1 MSSPI
6 ADPPQLVR
14 EKMAHKV
21 PELYSLPSRLLAEQ
35 VFSRTAGAPLVPGNR
50 VKLLKDATENYPA
63 WSEALRSARKF
74 IHFES
79 YIIYGDDVGR
89 QFAEILA
96 GKAKEGVRVRVL
108 YDWLGGLGKA
118 SRRFWKELR
127 EAGVEVR
134 CFNPPRPESPL
145 SWVSRDHRKMIGID
159 GRIAYITGL
168 CVGRRWVGYPER
180 NIPPWRDTGIEI
192 RGPAVADAEQ
202 AFAEVWAET
211 GDPLPA
217 EEIPHRA
224 AIGDKGEVSLRVI
237 ATTPQSAG
245 MYRLDQLIAALS
257 RQTLWLTDAY
267 FIGSTAYLQAL
278 KAAAK
283 DGVDV
288 RLLVPSTTDIPFL
301 RAMSRASYQPLLE
314 SGIRVFEW
322 NGPMMHAKTAVADGK
337 WGRVGS
343 TNLNISSWMGNY
355 ELDVAVEDEGFSQS
369 MAEMYLEDLENTTEV
384 FLTKRHQ
391 VQLAVNR
398 RKELRRLRPKPKKR
412 VGRAGAGALRF
423 STTLG
428 AAITNS
434 RILGPAEARITALA
448 GVLLLAL
455 AVVGIMMPRGLSI
468 PLALLCGWVAVSL
481 LIRTYK
487 LFHAMK
493 KKEEEPPTQNPPD
506 P

>member
-1 MSSPI
+1 MLHRAPK
-6 ADPPQLVR
+6 R
-14 EKMAHKV
+14 
-21 PELYSLPSRLLAEQ
+21 YSLPSRLLAEQ
-35 VFSRTAGAPLVPGNR
+35 VFSRTAGAPLVTGNK

-63 WSEALRSARKF
+63 WIDALLSAEKF

-96 GKAKEGVRVRVL
+96 GKAREGVKVRLL
-108 YDWLGGLGKA
+108 YDWVGGVGKA

-134 CFNPPRPESPL
+134 CFNPPRLESPL
-145 SWVSRDHRKMIGID
+145 SWVSRDHRKMIGVD

-168 CVGRRWVGYPER
+168 CVGRKWVGDPER
-180 NIPPWRDTGIEI
+180 RVAPWRDTGIEI
-192 RGPAVADAEQ
+192 RGPAVADAEE
-202 AFAEVWAET
+202 AFADVWAET

-217 EEIPHRA
+217 EEIPRRDSIEA
-224 AIGDKGEVSLRVI
+224 GGQVSLRVI

-257 RQTLWLTDAY
+257 RQSLWLADAY
-267 FIGSTAYLQAL
+267 FIGSTAYVQTL

-288 RLLVPSTTDIPFL
+288 RLLVPGATDIPIL
-301 RAMSRASYQPLLE
+301 RALSRAGYQPLLE

-343 TNLNISSWMGNY
+343 TNLNIASWMGNY

-391 VQLAVNR
+391 VQLADSR
-398 RKELRRLRPKPKKR
+398 REEIHRLRPKPKKR

-448 GVLLLAL
+448 AVLLLAL
-455 AVVGIMMPRGLSI
+455 AVIGFFAPRGLSI
-468 PLALLCGWVAVSL
+468 PLALLFAWLAVSL

-487 LFHAMK
+487 LLHALK
-493 KKEEEPPTQNPPD
+493 RKEENTSPPERPD
-506 P
+506 S

>member
-1 MSSPI
+1 M
-6 ADPPQLVR
+6 V
-14 EKMAHKV
+14 HKI
-21 PELYSLPSRLLAEQ
+21 PELYSLPPRLLAEQ

-50 VKLLKDATENYPA
+50 VRLLKDATENYPA
-63 WSEALRSARKF
+63 WIDALLSAKKF

-96 GKAKEGVRVRVL
+96 GKAKEGVKVRVL
-108 YDWLGGLGKA
+108 YDWVGGLGKA

-145 SWVSRDHRKMIGID
+145 SWVSRDHRKMIGVD

-168 CVGRRWVGYPER
+168 CVGRRWVGNPER
-180 NIPPWRDTGIEI
+180 NIAPWRDTGIEI
-192 RGPAVADAEQ
+192 RGPAVADAEE
-202 AFAEVWAET
+202 AFANVWVET
-211 GDPLPA
+211 GDPLPTD
-217 EEIPHRA
+217 EIPDRDSIEA
-224 AIGDKGEVSLRVI
+224 EGEVSLRVI
-237 ATTPQSAG
+237 PTSPQSAG
-245 MYRLDQLIAALS
+245 TYRLDQLIAALA
-257 RQTLWLTDAY
+257 RHTLWLTDAY
-267 FIGSTAYLQAL
+267 FIGTTAYIQAL

-288 RLLVPSTTDIPFL
+288 RLLVPGATDIPIL
-301 RAMSRASYQPLLE
+301 RAVSRAGYQPLLE

-343 TNLNISSWMGNY
+343 TNLNIASWMGNY

-369 MAEMYLEDLENTTEV
+369 LTEMYLEDLENTTEV

-391 VQLAVNR
+391 VQLAGNR
-398 RKELRRLRPKPKKR
+398 SKELRRLQPKPKKR
-412 VGRAGAGALRF
+412 MGRAGAGALRF

-434 RILGPAEARITALA
+434 RVLGPAEARITALA
-448 GVLLLAL
+448 GALLLAL
-455 AVVGIMMPRGLSI
+455 AVIGIIMPRGLSI

-487 LFHAMK
+487 LVNALK
-493 KKEEEPPTQNPPD
+493 KKEEEASPKKPPD
-506 P
+506 S

>member
-1 MSSPI
+1 M
-6 ADPPQLVR
+6 R
-14 EKMAHKV
+14 EKMVHKV
-21 PELYSLPSRLLAEQ
+21 PGLRSLPSRLLAEQ

-50 VKLLKDATENYPA
+50 VRLLKDALENYPA
-63 WSEALRSARKF
+63 WIDALLSAKRF

-79 YIIYGDDVGR
+79 YIIYGDAVGR

-96 GKAKEGVRVRVL
+96 GKAKDGVKVRVL
-108 YDWLGGLGKA
+108 YDWVGGLGKA

-145 SWVSRDHRKMIGID
+145 SWVSRDHRKMIGVD
-159 GRIAYITGL
+159 GRIAFITGL
-168 CVGRRWVGYPER
+168 CVGQKWVGDRER
-180 NIPPWRDTGIEI
+180 NVAPWRDTGIEI
-192 RGPAVADAEQ
+192 RGPAVADAEE
-202 AFAEVWAET
+202 AFADVWAET

-217 EEIPHRA
+217 EEIPARDSIKA
-224 AIGDKGEVSLRVI
+224 KGEVSLRVI
-237 ATTPQSAG
+237 ATAPQSAG
-245 MYRLDQLIAALS
+245 TYRLDQLIAALA
-257 RQTLWLTDAY
+257 RHTLWLTDAY
-267 FIGSTAYLQAL
+267 FIGSTAYVQAL

-288 RLLVPSTTDIPFL
+288 RLLVPSSTDIPIL
-301 RAMSRASYQPLLE
+301 RAVSRAGYQPLLE

-343 TNLNISSWMGNY
+343 TNLNIASWMGNY

-391 VQLAVNR
+391 IQLANSR
-398 RKELRRLRPKPKKR
+398 RKELQRLRPKPQKR
-412 VGRAGAGALRF
+412 MGRAGAGALRF

-455 AVVGIMMPRGLSI
+455 AVVGFFMPRGLSI

-487 LFHAMK
+487 LVHAMK
-493 KKEEEPPTQNPPD
+493 KKEEEASPKKPPD